1 VNGRP
6 FSEVIDI
13 AGLTLTHG
21 DYYLEI
27 PSAQV
32 IHSAVYTCIASNAAG
47 ELQKKFDLEVQGAFT
62 FYPLIPPLTYFMV
75 LCIDFPL
82 SVIHFR
88 IKLIFS
94 LHMLPVPPVIDRT
107 NLETRLTV
115 IENRTRTIFC
125 PVYAT
130 PPPSII
136 WFKDKVCQ
144 PSL

>member
-47 ELQKKFDLEVQGAFT
+47 ELQKKFDLEVQGTVT
-62 FYPLIPPLTYFMV
+62 FFPLIPHYHTLWCCV
-75 LCIDFPL
+75 
-82 SVIHFR
+82 
-88 IKLIFS
+88 LIFLCLS
-94 LHMLPVPPVIDRT
+94 FISEL
-107 NLETRLTV
+107 
-115 IENRTRTIFC
+115 C
-125 PVYAT
+125 
-130 PPPSII
+130 
-136 WFKDKVCQ
+136 
-144 PSL
+144 